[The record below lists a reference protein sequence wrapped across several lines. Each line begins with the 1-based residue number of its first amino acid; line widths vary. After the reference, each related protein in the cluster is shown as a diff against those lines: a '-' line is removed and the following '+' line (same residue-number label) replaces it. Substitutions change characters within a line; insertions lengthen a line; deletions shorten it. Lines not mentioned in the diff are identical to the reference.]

1 MDFCGYLDEVKD
13 SKANLFI
20 FTTMG
25 YFEHKTIWITGASSG
40 IGEAL
45 TYALN
50 KKGAQVIISSRNQKS
65 LEKVKNA
72 CVDTEK
78 VYIAPL
84 DLEDSEKL
92 TEKAKTVLDKFK
104 KIDVLINNG
113 GISQRSLIKD
123 TNMSVYRKLMEVNFF
138 GTIALSKLVLPQM
151 IREQSG
157 HIVVISSLMG
167 KFSSQLRSGYAA
179 AKHALHGF
187 FESLR
192 LEHYDDNIKVLL
204 VCPGFV
210 KTNISLNSV
219 TKDGS
224 KHNEMDEAQDGGL
237 SAEDCAAKIISAIQ
251 ANKEEVYIGGREISA
266 LYMKRFFPKLLT
278 RILKNRKVT

>member
-1 MDFCGYLDEVKD
+1 MAYFKD
-13 SKANLFI
+13 
-20 FTTMG
+20 
-25 YFEHKTIWITGASSG
+25 KTIWITGASSG

-45 TYALN
+45 CYALN
-50 KKGAQVIISSRNQKS
+50 AEGATILISSRKKPA
-65 LEKVKNA
+65 LEKVKTK
-72 CVDTEK
+72 CK
-78 VYIAPL
+78 YIENIHIIPL
-84 DLEDSEKL
+84 DLEKEEEL
-92 TEKAKTVLDKFK
+92 IAIARKALQKFQ

-113 GISQRSLIKD
+113 GISQRSLVKETD
-123 TNMSVYRKLMEVNFF
+123 MAVYRKLMEVNFF
-138 GTIALSKLVLPQM
+138 GTVALSKQVLPQM
-151 IREQSG
+151 IRNQSG

-192 LEHYDDNIKVLL
+192 LEHYDDNIKVLM
-204 VCPGFV
+204 VCPGFI

-224 KHNEMDEAQDGGL
+224 KHNEMDEAQEGGL
-237 SAEDCAAKIISAIQ
+237 SAEACAQKIIAAIKS
-251 ANKEEVYIGGREISA
+251 NKEEVYIGGKEIGA
-266 LYMKRFFPKLLT
+266 LYMKRFFPSILT